1 MIIPGVLEEKEGW
14 MRGVSRLLLAAG
26 LAVMAVAGLA
36 ADTLYLRDGSRVDG
50 ALVSIQNGVVEFQS
64 DRGRL
69 IRIDLE
75 DVRRIEFDEPG
86 RRSGLHSS
94 TGSGGRRPSGLR
106 ERRVTV
112 QARSQWTDTGID
124 VRAGQS
130 VYFEAT
136 GQITWG
142 RGRRDGPAGERNS
155 PENDARPLPGRPAA
169 ALIGRVGD
177 DAGAFFIGDDTGP
190 IRIRENGRL
199 FLGVNDDYLPD
210 NSGNFRVVVHY

>member
-1 MIIPGVLEEKEGW
+1 
-14 MRGVSRLLLAAG
+14 MRGTSRLLLAVG
-26 LAVMAVAGLA
+26 LAVAAVAGLA

-50 ALVSIQNGVVEFQS
+50 ALVSIRNGVVEFQP

-69 IRIDLE
+69 IRVDLR
-75 DVRRIEFDEPG
+75 DVRGIEFDEPG
-86 RRSGLHSS
+86 RSPGVNSFA
-94 TGSGGRRPSGLR
+94 GDGARRPSGLR

-155 PENDARPLPGRPAA
+155 PENDARPLPVRPAA
-169 ALIGRVGD
+169 ALIGRVGEGS
-177 DAGAFFIGDDTGP
+177 GAFFIGDDTGP
-190 IRIRENGRL
+190 IRIRESGRL
-199 FLGVNDDYLPD
+199 FLGINDDYLPD
-210 NSGNFRVVVHY
+210 NNGNFRVVVHY